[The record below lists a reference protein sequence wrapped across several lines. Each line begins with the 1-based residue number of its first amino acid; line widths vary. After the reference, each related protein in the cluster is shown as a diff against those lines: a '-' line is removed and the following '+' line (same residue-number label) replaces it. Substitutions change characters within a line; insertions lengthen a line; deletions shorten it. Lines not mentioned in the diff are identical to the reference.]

1 MKKKWA
7 VSLTLLVLLLSLL
20 PSIWQTYTVVAET
33 LEPPG
38 TKLITQEN
46 LTVVSS
52 VVTTQQDNTWEVHYR
67 FKASQTNEKR
77 RLKFQF
83 LDAQHQPIK
92 VQAEKDWSVNEVN
105 QLIGTFKTNDEGT
118 VKLVTAKETATVYL
132 KVQADSRVTTN
143 GKEEDKQDIL
153 SQDIAKVYQLPI
165 PEVVKASDSSA
176 SMPSSKNS
184 ETVVASQASDSKTTT
199 SAVEADATGNSLG
212 SSALLTQADASVS
225 STVAGVTDYQNIAP
239 DYQTDTTGTY
249 PRNSWIP
256 TGNQTVRNHPG
267 RKVGAPDWDKNT
279 SWNDDKTNSYIE
291 YGGTTGNPDFAIRKY
306 AKETAIPGL
315 YDVYLNVKGN
325 RQIKSKPMDIVLVVD
340 MSGSMNSSV
349 NGGSDRV
356 GAVQRGVT
364 NFIKTIQKDKN
375 IAENVRVGLVGF
387 SRPGAIS
394 DLGYLT
400 VNMASVSSPELEGEI
415 EELLSNTFTGG
426 TFTQLGIRQGTSMLM
441 NDKSPNSRSMIL
453 LTDGVPTFSNQV
465 TSATVI
471 DGSIVG
477 KTFNDKNIDYPS
489 NTSRFT
495 QLFNSKFA
503 NNYNF
508 TYNTDKNGY
517 YYTVGGNRIQD
528 TWAATLGE
536 AKITKG
542 FGIKLHA
549 LGIQVGADTY
559 NNGSIYLSDADVKA
573 KMASLASS
581 ELGKTLYKSVE
592 DPIGVQTYLEDQAK
606 NVVSSFNTIVN
617 GSISDPLGQQFVYE
631 GKPDIKSVGNTLVSN
646 LSTPTVADRKLSL
659 SNLNLGDGQEVQI
672 HYKVRLNT
680 ETNDFVPNKWYQ
692 MNGTTTLTPNSNNP
706 SNAVEFAVPSA
717 KGPGKT
723 LDLTKIWEEYD
734 GVKTT
739 RRSNVTYEVTRS
751 SSVDQNAWEK
761 GYITVEGNTTQDSWT
776 KSTQQLALKAG
787 DPVSVSLPV
796 YNTNGV
802 AFNYAVTAE
811 ATVPGYDSQI
821 NGLTVTNTKQFK
833 PLTLAVTKTDSGG
846 KKITGA
852 TFKLVDGK
860 GNAITGT
867 VDAAGSLFTYT
878 NLKAGSYTL
887 TEVKAPDGYVG
898 LKNPIAI
905 VISDKGTVT
914 VDSQSAVV
922 DNNTIQLSVKN
933 QQKGLLPATGGSGRT
948 GYWITGAILFSVMV
962 LLALFYFLRRRQLL
976 HKQSAK
982 KSSKLSGSILIILLT
997 LPLGLGLVTPVKAA
1011 TPEQPIS
1018 FVIHKRVF
1026 KDSERLKTRE
1036 NTGLPISP
1044 TGSAD
1049 KDLVDGSITY
1059 GLNGVTFQVFD
1070 ATQYVTDNL
1079 AKMSKSDLLK
1089 HVTNSDKDTLISE
1102 LSPYQSKIGE
1112 LITKADAGEDG
1123 VARLT
1128 VNPTSASSAYLFIET
1143 KLDPSDV
1150 NRVKMTATPMLVIL
1164 PVENPIEKG
1173 TNLTT
1178 IHLYP
1183 KNTQIKVT
1191 PPPTL
1196 PPTKPKD
1203 PLPILP
1209 QTGEAKTVIG
1219 ILGVL
1224 VLGTALL
1231 LWQKQTKTK

>member
-1 MKKKWA
+1 MKEKWA
-7 VSLTLLVLLLSLL
+7 VSLSLLVLLLSLL

-38 TKLITQEN
+38 TKLITQED

-52 VVTTQQDNTWEVHYR
+52 VVATQQDNTWEVHYR
-67 FKASQTNEKR
+67 FKAGQTNEKR

-92 VQAEKDWSVNEVN
+92 VQAEKNWSVNEAN
-105 QLIGTFKTNDEGT
+105 QLIGTFKTTDEGA

-132 KVQADSRVTTN
+132 KVQADSQVMTN

-165 PEVVKASDSSA
+165 PDVVKTSDSSA

-184 ETVVASQASDSKTTT
+184 ETVVASQPADSKTST

-212 SSALLTQADASVS
+212 SNALLTRTDASLSNALGANVPF
-225 STVAGVTDYQNIAP
+225 QNIAP
-239 DYQTDTTGTY
+239 DYQTDTTGTF
-249 PRNSWIP
+249 PRNNWIP
-256 TGNQTVRNHPG
+256 TGNQTVINHQG
-267 RKVGAPDWDKNT
+267 RKVGAADWDKNT
-279 SWNDDKTNSYIE
+279 SWSGNRTDTTNSYIE
-291 YGGTTGNPDFAIRKY
+291 YGSDPTSPDFAIRKY
-306 AKETAIPGL
+306 AKEETATPGL

-325 RQIKSKPMDIVLVVD
+325 EQKDIKPVDIVLVVD
-340 MSGSMNSSV
+340 MSGSMEPDRAQATRTGVKNFLSAIKAAGIDKYV
-349 NGGSDRV
+349 NL
-356 GAVQRGVT
+356 
-364 NFIKTIQKDKN
+364 
-375 IAENVRVGLVGF
+375 GLVGF
-387 SRPGAIS
+387 SSP
-394 DLGYLT
+394 GYLGGSNGYIE
-400 VNMASVSSPELEGEI
+400 VPMAPVSSAGQEAAINLAIKPLF
-415 EELLSNTFTGG
+415 SGG
-426 TFTQLGIRQGTSMLM
+426 TFTQLGIRRGTNMLKKDTSSNKKM
-441 NDKSPNSRSMIL
+441 MIL
-453 LTDGVPTFSNQV
+453 LTDGVPTFSYKVTNAVKINQ
-465 TSATVI
+465 TLYGTDFS
-471 DGSIVG
+471 
-477 KTFNDKNIDYPS
+477 
-489 NTSRFT
+489 TSRDEPAYTSQFWRYNNNRVAV
-495 QLFNSKFA
+495 QNS
-503 NNYNF
+503 YLVSG
-508 TYNTDKNGY
+508 NT
-517 YYTVGGNRIQD
+517 IQD
-528 TWAATLGE
+528 TWPATLGE
-536 AKITKG
+536 SKLTKDSGITLQVLSIQIGQDDG
-542 FGIKLHA
+542 FKEDKNNPYLIK
-549 LGIQVGADTY
+549 DE
-559 NNGSIYLSDADVKA
+559 VKA
-573 KMASLASS
+573 KMALLATP
-581 ELGKTLYKSVE
+581 TLYKDAGTAKE
-592 DPIGVQTYLEDQAK
+592 VQTYLEEQAQ

-617 GSISDPLGQQFVYE
+617 GSISDSLGQQFVYE
-631 GKPDIKSVGNTLVSN
+631 GKPDIQSVGDKNVDNFDTLKDT
-646 LSTPTVADRKLSL
+646 LKVADRKLL
-659 SNLNLGDGQEVQI
+659 LANLNLGSGQEVQI
-672 HYKVRLNT
+672 HYQVRLNT

-692 MNGTTTLTPNSNNP
+692 MNGPTTLVPNNNSP
-706 SNAVEFAVPSA
+706 SNTVDFAVPSA
-717 KGPGKT
+717 KGPGTT
-723 LDLTKIWEEYD
+723 LKFTKNWVEYD
-734 GVKTT
+734 GVKTS
-739 RRSNVTYEVTRS
+739 RPSNVTYEVTRS
-751 SSVDQNAWEK
+751 SSVDQNAWKK

-846 KKITGA
+846 KKIAGA
-852 TFKLVDGK
+852 TFKLVDEK
-860 GNAITGT
+860 NNAITGT
-867 VDAAGSLFTYT
+867 VDAAGSLFTYI

-887 TEVKAPDGYVG
+887 TEVKAPDGYVV

-922 DNNTIQLSVKN
+922 DNNTIQLSIKN

-948 GYWITGAILFSVMV
+948 GYWITGAILFSAMV
-962 LLALFYFLRRRQLL
+962 LLTLFYFLRRRQVL
-976 HKQSAK
+976 HKQSIK
-982 KSSKLSGSILIILLT
+982 KGTKLSGSILVVLLT
-997 LPLGLGLVTPVKAA
+997 LPLGLGLITPVKAA

-1018 FVIHKRVF
+1018 FVLHKRVF

-1049 KDLVDGSITY
+1049 KDLVDASITY
-1059 GLNGVTFQVFD
+1059 GLNGVSFQVYD

-1079 AKMSKSDLLK
+1079 AKMSQSDLLK

-1112 LITKADAGEDG
+1112 LITKADGGEDG

-1209 QTGEAKTVIG
+1209 QTGEAKTVMG

-1224 VLGTALL
+1224 VLGAVVL
-1231 LWQKQTKTK
+1231 LWQKQTRTK